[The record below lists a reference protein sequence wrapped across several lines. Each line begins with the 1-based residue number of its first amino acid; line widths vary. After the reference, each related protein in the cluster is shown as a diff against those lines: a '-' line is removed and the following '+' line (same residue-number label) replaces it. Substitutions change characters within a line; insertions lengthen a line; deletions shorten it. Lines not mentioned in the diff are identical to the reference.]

1 TDLDGGYGQEQSPRD
16 LNTIADLQNLVP
28 IFERRG
34 YSEEDIQKV
43 LSGNWV
49 RLLKSV
55 WKR

>member
-1 TDLDGGYGQEQSPRD
+1 MGDLVKNNRPRD

-34 YSEEDIQKV
+34 YSPEDIQKV

-55 WKR
+55 WED